1 VASGALT
8 LHLWSP
14 SQSDARD
21 SDHSRIYYLGFLGE
35 SRVLKKDPNEAMTVG
50 AEEAMD
56 KMVDS
61 IRNKEMG
68 GQASVR

>member
-1 VASGALT
+1 L
-8 LHLWSP
+8 P
-14 SQSDARD
+14 PQSDARD
-21 SDHSRIYYLGFLGE
+21 TDHSRIYYIGFLGE
-35 SRVLKKDPNEAMTVG
+35 SRVLKKDPNEAMRVG

-61 IRNKEMG
+61 VRNKEMG